1 MSFSISV
8 KQNQYITYI
17 LSDESALSR
26 LEVVPERGG
35 IITRWSIEGQE
46 IFYLDEERF
55 TNPELTV
62 RGGVPILFPICG
74 DLPDNVYVYENQTYH
89 LRQHG
94 FARNLPWEVI
104 EQSTDSCCKITL
116 SLSSNEETLK
126 MYPFE
131 FELKFIYELQG
142 KTLKIY
148 QEYINKSDKVMPFSF
163 GFHPYFLVKQKD
175 QLALDIPASSYQV
188 KDTKEIAPYDGNFDF
203 SEDEIDVALKS
214 LKSSS
219 ASITDPSR
227 NLKINLEWSE
237 QYSTIVF
244 WTLKDKEY
252 VCLEPWSAPRN
263 AISTGENLI
272 ELEPGATCEA
282 MFKIHITAL

>member
-1 MSFSISV
+1 MTFSISV

-55 TNPELTV
+55 TNPELSV
-62 RGGVPILFPICG
+62 RGGNPILFPICG
-74 DLPDNVYVYENQTYH
+74 NLPDNVYVYDGQPYN
-89 LRQHG
+89 LKQHG
-94 FARNLPWEVI
+94 FARTLPWEVI
-104 EQSTDSCCKITL
+104 EQSTESGCRITL
-116 SLSSNEETLK
+116 SLKSNDETLE

-131 FELKFIYELQG
+131 FEVKFIYELVG
-142 KTLKIY
+142 KTLKIH
-148 QEYINKSDKVMPFSF
+148 QEYINQSDKVMPLSF
-163 GFHPYFLVKQKD
+163 GFHPYFLVKDKK
-175 QLALDIPASSYQV
+175 QLSLDIPASSYQV
-188 KDTKEIAPYDGNFDF
+188 KDTKEIIPYDGSFDF
-203 SEDEIDVALKS
+203 DEEEIDVALKP
-214 LKSSS
+214 LKASS

-227 NLKINLEWSE
+227 SLKINLRWSDE
-237 QYSTIVF
+237 YSTIVF
-244 WTLKDKEY
+244 WTLKDKDY

-272 ELEPGATCEA
+272 ELQPGATCEA
-282 MFKIHITAL
+282 MVEIDVT

>member
-1 MSFSISV
+1 MSFSISA

-35 IITRWSIEGQE
+35 IITRWSIEGQD

-55 TNPELTV
+55 ANPELTV

-74 DLPDNVYVYENQTYH
+74 DIPDNVYVYDGQPYH
-89 LRQHG
+89 VRQHG
-94 FARNLPWEVI
+94 FARNLPWEVV

-116 SLSSNEETLK
+116 SLTSNEETLK

-131 FELKFIYELQG
+131 FELKFVYELQG

-163 GFHPYFLVKQKD
+163 GFHPYFLVNNKE

-188 KDTKEIAPYDGNFDF
+188 KDTKEVAPYDGHFDF
-203 SEDEIDVALKS
+203 NDEEIDVALKS
-214 LKSSS
+214 LKRNS

-227 NLKINLEWSE
+227 SLKIDLKWSE

-244 WTLKDKEY
+244 WTLKGKNY

-263 AISTGENLI
+263 AISTGENII

-282 MFKIHITAL
+282 IVEIDVTSI

>member
-35 IITRWSIEGQE
+35 IITRWSLEGQE
-46 IFYLDEERF
+46 VFYLDEERF
-55 TNPELTV
+55 KNPELTV

-74 DLPDNVYVYENQTYH
+74 DLPDNVYVYDGQPYS

-104 EQSTDSCCKITL
+104 EQSTEGCCKITL
-116 SLSSNEETLK
+116 SLKSNDETLE
-126 MYPFE
+126 MYPFD
-131 FELKFIYELQG
+131 FELKVIYELEG
-142 KTLKIY
+142 KMLKIK
-148 QEYINKSDKVMPFSF
+148 QQYINKSDKVMPLSF
-163 GFHPYFLVKQKD
+163 GFHPYFLVKDKEK
-175 QLALDIPASSYQV
+175 LSLDIPASSYQV
-188 KDTKEIAPYDGNFDF
+188 KDTKEVAPYDGTFDF
-203 SEDEIDVALKS
+203 NDEEIDVVLKS
-214 LKSSS
+214 LKRSS
-219 ASITDPSR
+219 ASITDTTR
-227 NLKINLEWSE
+227 GLKVSLKWSDE
-237 QYSTIVF
+237 YSTIVF
-244 WTLKDKEY
+244 WTLKGKEY

-282 MFKIHITAL
+282 MVEIDVASV

>member
-35 IITRWSIEGQE
+35 IITRWSIEGQD

-55 TNPELTV
+55 TNPELSV
-62 RGGVPILFPICG
+62 RGGNPILFPICG
-74 DLPDNVYVYENQTYH
+74 NLPDNVYVYDGQAYH
-89 LRQHG
+89 LKQHG

-104 EQSTDSCCKITL
+104 EQSTEDGCKLTL
-116 SLSSNEETLK
+116 SLKSNDETLE
-126 MYPFE
+126 MYPFD
-131 FELKFIYELQG
+131 FEVKFIYELNG
-142 KTLKIY
+142 KTLKIH
-148 QEYINKSDKVMPFSF
+148 QEYINKSDKVMPFCF
-163 GFHPYFLVKQKD
+163 GFHPYFLVKNKE
-175 QLALDIPASSYQV
+175 QLSLDIPGSSYQI
-188 KDTKEIAPYDGNFDF
+188 KDTKEILPYDGTFDF
-203 SEDEIDVALKS
+203 NDEEIDVALKS
-214 LKSSS
+214 LKRSS

-227 NLKINLEWSE
+227 SLKINLTWSDE
-237 QYSTIVF
+237 YSTIVF
-244 WTLKDKEY
+244 WTLKGKEY

-272 ELEPGATCEA
+272 ELQPGATCGA
-282 MFKIHITAL
+282 MVEIDVTSL

>member
-1 MSFSISV
+1 MTFSISV

-55 TNPELTV
+55 TNPELSV
-62 RGGVPILFPICG
+62 RGGNPILFPICG
-74 DLPDNVYVYENQTYH
+74 NLPDNVYVYDGQPYN
-89 LRQHG
+89 LKQHG
-94 FARNLPWEVI
+94 FARTLPWEVI
-104 EQSTDSCCKITL
+104 EQSTESGCRITL
-116 SLSSNEETLK
+116 SLKSNDETLE

-131 FELKFIYELQG
+131 FEVKFIYELVG
-142 KTLKIY
+142 KTLKIQ
-148 QEYINKSDKVMPFSF
+148 QEYINQSDKVMPLSF
-163 GFHPYFLVKQKD
+163 GFHPYFFVKDKK
-175 QLALDIPASSYQV
+175 QLSLDIPASSYQV
-188 KDTKEIAPYDGNFDF
+188 KDTKEIIPYDGSFDF
-203 SEDEIDVALKS
+203 DEEEIDVALKP
-214 LKSSS
+214 LKASS

-227 NLKINLEWSE
+227 SLKINLRWSDE
-237 QYSTIVF
+237 YSTIVF
-244 WTLKDKEY
+244 WTLKDKDY

-272 ELEPGATCEA
+272 ELQPGATCEA
-282 MFKIHITAL
+282 MVEIDVT

>member
-1 MSFSISV
+1 MAFAISV

-17 LSDESALSR
+17 LSDENTSSR

-46 IFYLDEERF
+46 VFYLDEERF
-55 TNPELTV
+55 ADPELTV

-74 DLPDNVYVYENQTYH
+74 NLPDNVYVYDNKTYH
-89 LRQHG
+89 LKQHG

-104 EQSTDSCCKITL
+104 EQSTDSCCRLTL
-116 SLSSNEETLK
+116 SLRSNEETLE

-131 FELKFIYELQG
+131 FEVKFMYELEG
-142 KTLKIY
+142 KTLRIR
-148 QEYINKSDKVMPFSF
+148 QQYINNSDKVMPFCC
-163 GFHPYFLVKQKD
+163 GFHPYFLVKQKEK
-175 QLALDIPASSYQV
+175 LALDIPASSYEV
-188 KDTKEIAPYDGNFDF
+188 KDTKEIAPYEGKFDF
-203 SEDEIDVALKS
+203 NEEEIDVALKS
-214 LKSSS
+214 LKRSS
-219 ASITDPSR
+219 ASITDPTR
-227 NLKINLEWSE
+227 GLKVTLKWSE

-244 WTLKDKEY
+244 WTLKDKDY
-252 VCLEPWSAPRN
+252 VCLETWSAPRN

-282 MFKIHITAL
+282 VVEIDVTSL

>member
-62 RGGVPILFPICG
+62 RGGIPILFPICG
-74 DLPDNVYVYENQTYH
+74 NLPDNVYVYEHQTYH
-89 LRQHG
+89 LKQHG
-94 FARNLPWEVI
+94 FARNLPWEVV
-104 EQSTDSCCKITL
+104 EQSTESCCKITL

-131 FELKFIYELQG
+131 FELKFMYELEG

-148 QEYINKSDKVMPFSF
+148 QEYINKSEKMMPFSF
-163 GFHPYFLVKQKD
+163 GFHPYFLVQEKEK
-175 QLALDIPASSYQV
+175 LSIDIPASSYQV
-188 KDTKEIAPYDGNFDF
+188 KDSKEIAPYDGKFDF
-203 SEDEIDVALKS
+203 SEEEIDVALKA
-214 LKSSS
+214 LKRSS
-219 ASITDPSR
+219 ASMTDPSR
-227 NLKINLEWSE
+227 RLKISLKWSE

-244 WTLKDKEY
+244 WTLKGKEY

-282 MFKIHITAL
+282 MVEIDVTSL